1 MSDSTRDQGRGQD
14 GGAARAAADAVD
26 AVGAP
31 PSRRAVSAALVSG
44 LVGAALAAATPSAW
58 ADGWEAPRPRRGP
71 RGARGPAHN
80 DALFVGAHPDD
91 EHGNFSTFG
100 QWHERYGVSTGV
112 LTVTRGEGGGNAV
125 GLEEGAELGLIR
137 EDEERA
143 ATAPAGIDHVFY
155 LDKPDFWYTLSA
167 PLTAGLWD
175 ERDTLERTVRLIRAT
190 TPYTVVTMDPRPF
203 NQHGGHQLS
212 ARLAIEAF
220 LLAGDPGAFPH
231 QITREGY
238 RPWRPRLLLAQNHA
252 FADLLGPDAPRRR
265 RTDPDSG
272 LPVFGVW
279 SGAKSR
285 EHGTSWAQVERN
297 AVREYRSQGFGALPP
312 EVPTDPEQL
321 GSDWFTVLAADGR
334 PVRARVRTQP
344 ELRPLYREFRDWA
357 ARTGMP
363 WLANGAQPDYP
374 EAPTTTVPEVAEAPV
389 LDGVERDGEYP
400 GPELPLRHWEGDEA
414 EPDDVSATAKLARHG
429 DDLYVLVRVTD
440 ERRGAALGGGD
451 LKRHWRTDA
460 VEIALDP
467 RGTADDTSV
476 TFKTGIFPFTA
487 DGGPAAERD
496 GDNRQGPAEDTAP
509 GMRVAAVVT
518 EPYTGYVV
526 EARIPLGE
534 LPAAA
539 DPEAFALNVLVYD
552 SDTDDKTGQTR
563 LAWSPFGSAQADP
576 YVWGTAR
583 LDGYTP
589 PPDRPT
595 TPAEPE
601 IPHEAAR
608 SADSPASVAQSR
620 RTGVPLAVGPRER
633 P

>member
-1 MSDSTRDQGRGQD
+1 MPA
-14 GGAARAAADAVD
+14 GGGPA
-26 AVGAP
+26 GAGP
-31 PSRRAVSAALVSG
+31 RRRAVSAALVSG
-44 LVGAALAAATPSAW
+44 LVGTVLAASTPSAW
-58 ADGWEAPRPRRGP
+58 ADGWSAPRPRRGG
-71 RGARGPAHN
+71 RGRNDPAHN
-80 DALFVGAHPDD
+80 DVLFVGAHPDD

-100 QWHERYGVSTGV
+100 QWRERYGVSTGV

-125 GLEEGAELGLIR
+125 GLEEGSKLGLIR

-155 LDKPDFWYTLSA
+155 LDKADFWYTLSA
-167 PLTAGLWD
+167 PLTADIWD

-220 LLAGDPGAFPH
+220 FLAGDPGAFPD
-231 QITREGY
+231 QLTREGY
-238 RPWRPRLLLAQNHA
+238 RPWRPRLLLAQNGA
-252 FADLLGPDAPRRR
+252 FRDLLGPDAPKRP

-279 SGAKSR
+279 SGTKSE
-285 EHGTSWAQVERN
+285 EHGTSWAQVERD
-297 AVREYRSQGFGALPP
+297 AARLYRSQGFAALPP
-312 EVPTDPEQL
+312 KVPTDPAEL

-334 PVRARVRTQP
+334 AVRAEVRPQSG
-344 ELRPLYREFRDWA
+344 LRPLYAEFRDWA
-357 ARTGMP
+357 ERAGLP
-363 WLANGAQPDYP
+363 WLANNAQPDYP
-374 EAPTTTVPEVAEAPV
+374 ASPTAAIPEVATAPV

-400 GPELPLRHWEGDEA
+400 GPALPLRHWEGDEA
-414 EPDDVSATAKLARHG
+414 GADDVSGTAKLARHG
-429 DDLYVLVRVTD
+429 DDLYVLVKVVD
-440 ERRGAALGGGD
+440 ERKGSALGGDD

-509 GMRVAAVVT
+509 GMRVAATVS
-518 EPYTGYVV
+518 EPYEGYVV
-526 EARIPLGE
+526 EAKIPLGE

-539 DPEAFALNVLVYD
+539 DPEAFAVNVLVYD

-583 LDGYTP
+583 LEGYTP

-595 TPAEPE
+595 TPAEPD
-601 IPHEAAR
+601 IPQEAAR
-608 SADSPASVAQSR
+608 SEDSPASVEQSR

-633 P
+633 R